1 MKWTG
6 RRRAGLVMAL
16 MTFWS
21 CGGDSPLGPEAPRGD
36 PNKQA
41 SEKPKPSAK
50 PTVLARVG
58 LEQVDADKGAPLK
71 GKKVGIIMHAASV
84 TADGRRT
91 VEVLRGAGVEV
102 VKIFGPEHG
111 AQGKAPAGETVADA
125 VDPLARVPVVSL
137 YGEKTR
143 PSAEDLKGLDALVY
157 DLQDGGV
164 RFYTYMSTMILALE
178 AAADAGI
185 EFVVLDRPNPLGGE
199 RVEGP
204 ESDPR
209 DVVPASLVNTAP
221 GPLVH
226 GLTAGEMAQFV
237 NSTRSKPARLTVVPM
252 HGWKRSMTWAETG
265 RTWVNPSPNIRSPEA
280 ALVYPGTALLE
291 GTNVSEGRGTEAP
304 FLLIGAPW
312 LKSEAVIPLLP
323 AKGLTL
329 ETATFTPAAS
339 DAAPAPKYVGQPCA
353 GIRIG
358 VKDTA
363 AVTTYKSGVGLLI
376 ALKSQPGFE
385 WLKEGA
391 AIDRL
396 VGTKKLRAAID
407 RGDPLDA
414 IVAADLPAIEA
425 FRKARQ
431 KSLLY

>member
-1 MKWTG
+1 MKWTL

-16 MTFWS
+16 TTFWS
-21 CGGDSPLGPEAPRGD
+21 CGGDSPLGPEAPRTD

-50 PTVLARVG
+50 PAVLVHVG
-58 LEQVDADKGAPLK
+58 LEQVDADRGAPLK

-84 TADGRRT
+84 TSDGRRT
-91 VEVLRGAGVEV
+91 VEVLRAAGVEV

-111 AQGKAPAGETVADA
+111 AQGKAAAGEKVADA

-137 YGEKTR
+137 YGDKTK
-143 PSAEDLKGLDALVY
+143 PSAEDLKGLDALVF

-164 RFYTYMSTMILALE
+164 RFYTYVSTMILALE
-178 AAADAGI
+178 AAADADI

-204 ESDPR
+204 ESDSR

-237 NSTRSKPARLTVVPM
+237 NSARSKPARLTVVPM

-265 RTWVNPSPNIRSPEA
+265 RAWVAPSPNIRSSEA

-291 GTNVSEGRGTEAP
+291 GTNVSEGRGTDAP
-304 FLLIGAPW
+304 FLMIGAPW
-312 LKSEAVIPLLP
+312 LKAEAVIPSLP

-329 ETATFTPAAS
+329 ETAAFTPAVSA
-339 DAAPAPKYVGQPCA
+339 AAPAPKYVGQPCA

-358 VKDTA
+358 IKDTA
-363 AVTTYKSGVGLLI
+363 AVAPYKFGVGLLV
-376 ALKSQPGFE
+376 ALKAQPGFE
-385 WLKEGA
+385 WLKDGA

-407 RGDPLDA
+407 RGDPFDA